1 MGEGYD
7 TGGSVLPVS
16 CVQAFYWMD
25 SDDGEVMAE
34 TATKE
39 RPILFSGEMVRAI
52 LDDRKTQTRR
62 IADRVAGFG
71 KVRQFGPSDTPG
83 YDYHFRCRRGLW
95 QDFRLTELLERCPFG
110 QPGDQIWVR
119 ETWNCLHPASEV
131 PIPPNPRPMVC
142 SLAYAATESER
153 HAEYP
158 NTSKL
163 CCKWRPS
170 IHMPRW
176 ASRITLEITGVR
188 VEQLQEISDQDAVA
202 EGIEILDSF
211 DPEFAARGTFKELWQ
226 SINGPESWDLN
237 PWVWVVEF
245 KRVDP

>member
-1 MGEGYD
+1 M
-7 TGGSVLPVS
+7 S

-119 ETWNCLHPASEV
+119 ETWGVSAIYDEV
-131 PIPPNPRPMVC
+131 KPSLIGRGLGVGPGKPPCKV
-142 SLAYAATESER
+142 AYPATENHKGIR
-153 HAEYP
+153 F
-158 NTSKL
+158 
-163 CCKWRPS
+163 RPS

-176 ASRITLEITGVR
+176 ASRITLEITDVR
-188 VEQLQEISDQDAVA
+188 VEQLQDISEADAIR
-202 EGIEILDSF
+202 EGIAKSNHTS
-211 DPEFAARGTFKELWQ
+211 PRYRFANLWQ